1 MVRVRS
7 VSNNTKKCCLLSVV
21 VSESGHIH
29 IMSYSVNP
37 KQTEGR
43 FVGMGVG
50 PVENSVY
57 GAAFAVFFESERSV
71 LFENFALFDTTYNI
85 RLPR

>member
-1 MVRVRS
+1 VFQI
-7 VSNNTKKCCLLSVV
+7 NCQIIPKNVV
-21 VSESGHIH
+21 VSGHIH